1 MAKKDK
7 ILSQI
12 SNRNKR
18 TSLGQS
24 LSIIEQKE
32 RETKIFIKNMQENIQ
47 VIIDSAVNLK
57 CTFVI

>member
-7 ILSQI
+7 ISSQI

-18 TSLGQS
+18 ILLGQS
-24 LSIIEQKE
+24 LIEQKE
-32 RETKIFIKNMQENIQ
+32 RETKMFIKNMQENIQ